1 MCQALSWILG
11 QTTQQNRQKSKPPW
25 PHGTYILVGVKTCGG
40 EWGVC
45 WQQSCGSMLLEFTPP
60 YLTIILKGKLT
71 LDYTKS
77 SRKYFPLTTLYL
89 ILCICHIL
97 FKQSLILGYLKLFS
111 VFTTIIS
118 ILAFTNVILARGYG
132 PECLRDFK
140 KRKWHFSIH
149 DLSALSLYFVSSV
162 FQA

>member
-89 ILCICHIL
+89 ILCTCHIL
-97 FKQSLILGYLKLFS
+97 FKQSLILGYLKLFP
-111 VFTTIIS
+111 VFTTSIS
-118 ILAFTNVILARGYG
+118 ILAFTNVILA
-132 PECLRDFK
+132 
-140 KRKWHFSIH
+140 KRVM
-149 DLSALSLYFVSSV
+149 DQNV
-162 FQA
+162 